1 MVYMGIDYGIKRVGV
16 ALSDEGGRLAFPHA
30 VVPNTPELVSTLV
43 SLCRKKNVSLVVV
56 GESTDFAGK
65 DNPLMEHI
73 TPFVT
78 ELQRETGLSVVL
90 HPEFLTSHQAV
101 QIQGKNDMLDASA
114 ASIVLQS
121 YIDTH
126 L

>member
-1 MVYMGIDYGIKRVGV
+1 MVYMGIDYGTKRVGV

-43 SLCRKKNVSLVVV
+43 SLCQEKNVGLVVV

-73 TPFVT
+73 TPFVET
-78 ELQRETGLSVVL
+78 LQRETGLSVVL
-90 HPEFLTSHQAV
+90 HPEFLSSHQAV
-101 QIQGKNDMLDASA
+101 HIQGKNDMLDASA